1 MVTLSPPVSPSVVA
15 RILMIQ
21 KRSVIA
27 GTLVRTCSSPPLV
40 PAYLAGASVVLTRAL
55 EFVLDDLP
63 GHRADADLVDP
74 LALPDVERIAPRAG
88 LFLIFGIGDFAG
100 SAPQRNRPRLG
111 HGDACVR
118 RTRDCRRGDKCDRSS
133 GGRRADNPDIHD
145 GSP

>member
-1 MVTLSPPVSPSVVA
+1 MAVPMRYPLATGWAVVSPSQLMVTLSPPVSPSVVA

-21 KRSVIA
+21 KPSVIA

-74 LALPDVERIAPRAG
+74 LALPDV
-88 LFLIFGIGDFAG
+88 
-100 SAPQRNRPRLG
+100 
-111 HGDACVR
+111 
-118 RTRDCRRGDKCDRSS
+118 
-133 GGRRADNPDIHD
+133 
-145 GSP
+145 